1 MRLGNTAGK
10 NKGKK
15 YLKITGNEV
24 ITVENQAKADH
35 FKYWFG
41 QNFSKL
47 RGELIQKDTL
57 DDDIMNETFLRI
69 HDKIIYGG
77 LVIKD
82 YKAYFH
88 RAFFTNYMQV
98 IIDLSKGILS
108 SMDGIDTTDDSE
120 DDAPMIATKIRLEN
134 DIFDYIYD
142 KYSVRDFELFK
153 MYVTLKPAINYE
165 ILSTMTNIS
174 KSRIS
179 ETISK
184 IRRDIRS
191 NKVFMI
197 RRESNIKGWVD

>member
-1 MRLGNTAGK
+1 MKLGNTAGK

-15 YLKITGNEV
+15 YLKIKGNEV
-24 ITVENQAKADH
+24 ITAENQAKADH

-41 QNFSKL
+41 EKYAKL
-47 RGELIQKDTL
+47 RVELIQKNTL
-57 DDDIMNETFLRI
+57 DEDVMNETFLRI
-69 HDKIIYGG
+69 HDKILFGG

-108 SMDGIDTTDDSE
+108 SIDGVDTTDDAE
-120 DDAPMIATKIRLEN
+120 DDAPMIATKVRLEN
-134 DIFDYIYD
+134 DIFDYVYN

-165 ILSTMTNIS
+165 ILSNMTNIS
-174 KSRIS
+174 QSRIS

-184 IRRDIRS
+184 IRRDIRN
-191 NKVFMI
+191 NKVFLH
-197 RRESNIKGWVD
+197 RREANIRGWVD